1 MRRRENIT
9 QAPNGRFKVRIWR
22 GGVLYKGTFDQLSQA
37 RHFRDSIDID
47 SSMRRTGLPGLIR
60 HRPPLL
66 ELIGHFLDSLD
77 SSRIAP
83 ATIDYYR
90 YTLAGLQT
98 WLAKELNRPLLTA
111 EEFDD
116 RMAEKYTTWRLSR
129 RISSFA
135 HRPPSEV
142 QVVKDLTTL
151 RLVYGQA
158 RLPVPFRIP
167 RGLQRHGS
175 GKRIISVE
183 ERTRWLEAM
192 PEGTVERTF
201 AELLANTGMRPS
213 DAAAL
218 RLDDLDFET
227 GLIRFRQIKTRALL
241 VVPLS
246 ATLAK
251 HLRSWLASEKVRPID
266 GRLLHLEGRP
276 IGKTS
281 LRSRFRRASID
292 AGIDP
297 AIEHPGLTRNAVI
310 AFLLSKGE
318 SAYLVAK
325 LVGHKDIRTTM
336 RYAQQ
341 DQPVAE
347 LRQLADRLDE
357 SREI

>member
-1 MRRRENIT
+1 MRKRENIT
-9 QAPNGRFKVRIWR
+9 QAPNGRYKVRIWR
-22 GGVLYKGTFDQLSQA
+22 NGVLYKGTFDQLSQA

-47 SSMRRTGLPGLIR
+47 SSMRRNGLPGLIR
-60 HRPPLL
+60 ERPCLL
-66 ELIGHFLDSLD
+66 ELIDRFLESFN
-77 SSRIAP
+77 SSRTAP

-90 YTLAGLQT
+90 YTLAGLRA
-98 WLAKELNRPLLTA
+98 WLTSDLSRPLLAA

-116 RMAEKYTTWRLSR
+116 RMAERYATWRLGRRLSR
-129 RISSFA
+129 HA

-167 RGLQRHGS
+167 RGLQRHGP

-183 ERTRWLEAM
+183 ERARWLEAM

-218 RLDDLDFET
+218 RLSDLDLEA
-227 GLIRFRQIKTRALL
+227 GLIRFRQVKTKALL
-241 VVPLS
+241 VVPIS
-246 ATLAK
+246 TILAR
-251 HLRSWLASEKVRPID
+251 HVRSWLASEKVRPLD
-266 GRLLHLEGRP
+266 GRLLHLNGRP
-276 IGKTS
+276 IAKST

-310 AFLLSKGE
+310 AYLLSKGE

-325 LVGHKDIRTTM
+325 LVGHKDIRTTL
-336 RYAQQ
+336 RYAQR
-341 DQPVAE
+341 DQPVDE
-347 LRQLADRLDE
+347 LRQLADRLDA
-357 SREI
+357 SREA